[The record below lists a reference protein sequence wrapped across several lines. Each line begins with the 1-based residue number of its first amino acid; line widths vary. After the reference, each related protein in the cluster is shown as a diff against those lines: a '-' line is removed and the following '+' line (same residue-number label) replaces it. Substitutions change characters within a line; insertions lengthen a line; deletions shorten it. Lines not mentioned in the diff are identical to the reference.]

1 MLRRGG
7 DSIYLEMLQYIM
19 DLLQYRH
26 VHAPQLKRY
35 LIRNLDDTIDIFS
48 SLSNV
53 IINSFSVC
61 SSRRNL

>member
-7 DSIYLEMLQYIM
+7 DSIYLEVLQYIM

-26 VHAPQLKRY
+26 VHPPQLKRY
-35 LIRNLDDTIDIFS
+35 LIRNLYV
-48 SLSNV
+48 SNV
-53 IINSFSVC
+53 IVNSFSVC